1 MNEVPETTQYD
12 VNLPKPRTR
21 KVLAGALI
29 AVLTLIIIGAA
40 AAAIANRAAQGQADP
55 TTRVMPANTMLYFS
69 LNTHAEKLP
78 NFSVIAD
85 AWKDSKEAKQVA
97 AALELAFTQ
106 TGLNWEDDVQPW
118 LGDRAAIG
126 MIDFGGPDPNADRP
140 SYFNYRPPFFL
151 AA

>member
-55 TTRVMPANTMLYFS
+55 TTRVMPANTLLYFS

-78 NFSVIAD
+78 NFNVIAD
-85 AWKDSKEAKQVA
+85 AWKDSQEPRQLAPA
-97 AALELAFTQ
+97 SALAFPQ
-106 TGLNWEDDVQPW
+106 SGL
-118 LGDRAAIG
+118 
-126 MIDFGGPDPNADRP
+126 
-140 SYFNYRPPFFL
+140 
-151 AA
+151 